1 MLSILL
7 TVRPA
12 QLRCASSLEALTS
25 PFRAN
30 VTGISLAQLPT
41 TSWRSSCSPGGF
53 SPASPKAV
61 LSPVVHVSDGSVH
74 DSAGRWSLLGRRRVL
89 LSAAGSPWAVRAANK
104 PSLPTPL
111 PAPSPPRH
119 EHGAKNVPRCRAP
132 APASLAKQTNYQP
145 RTSHDKR
152 LNVYPS
158 PNIPSKTKAIFTLFG
173 RRSNTLPSPA
183 SPRQGV
189 LPRPVTPDAP
199 ASLLPLP
206 W

>member
-7 TVRPA
+7 TVHPA
-12 QLRCASSLEALTS
+12 QRRCARSLEALTS
-25 PFRAN
+25 PLQAN
-30 VTGISLAQLPT
+30 VTRISLAQLPT
-41 TSWRSSCSPGGF
+41 ASWRPRCSPGGF
-53 SPASPKAV
+53 SLASLRAA
-61 LSPVVHVSDGSVH
+61 LCPVVHVSDGSVR
-74 DSAGRWSLLGRRRVL
+74 DSAGHRSLLGRWVL
-89 LSAAGSPWAVRAANK
+89 LGAAGSSSAVRAANK

-132 APASLAKQTNYQP
+132 ASLAKQTNYQP

-158 PNIPSKTKAIFTLFG
+158 PKIPSKTKATFTPFG
-173 RRSNTLPSPA
+173 CRSNALPSPA
-183 SPRQGV
+183 SPREGV
-189 LPRPVTPDAP
+189 LPGPVMPDAP

>member
-1 MLSILL
+1 M
-7 TVRPA
+7 VR
-12 QLRCASSLEALTS
+12 
-25 PFRAN
+25 
-30 VTGISLAQLPT
+30 
-41 TSWRSSCSPGGF
+41 
-53 SPASPKAV
+53 
-61 LSPVVHVSDGSVH
+61 VSGGSVR
-74 DSAGRWSLLGRRRVL
+74 DSAGHQSLLGRSWVL
-89 LSAAGSPWAVRAANK
+89 LGAAGSPSAVRAANK

-119 EHGAKNVPRCRAP
+119 EHGAKNVPRRRVP

-158 PNIPSKTKAIFTLFG
+158 PNKPSKTKATCTPFG
-173 RRSNTLPSPA
+173 RRSNALPSPA

-189 LPRPVTPDAP
+189 LLRPVMPDAP